1 MTKAIQK
8 LNLKRTPYGLWES
21 EFFNKIDIKLGNETV
36 DFIFYYN
43 GLNVCVQ
50 MREYEIELFDIE
62 TIQKLVKRQLAS
74 LVGDHFINKV
84 LQIVS

>member
-21 EFFNKIDIKLGNETV
+21 EFFNKIDIKLGIETV
-36 DFIFYYN
+36 YFIFYYN
-43 GLNVCVQ
+43 GLNVCAS
-50 MREYEIELFDIE
+50 MNEHEIELFDIE
-62 TIQKLVKRQLAS
+62 TIQKIVKRKLAS
-74 LVGDHFINKV
+74 LVGDHFFNKI